1 MVVRSRLSTAGIAA
15 ALAIALASG
24 TALGTAVGSASGPY
38 DDWGCPPER
47 ISHSTFEPYQG
58 GGYSSREETLAA
70 HVSYLAA
77 DGAHPEDEY
86 AEALASPT
94 GPNRFEPDTGTLY
107 IDDKIEA
114 RITLVQFADGTW
126 TVDNEMLCGR
136 PVQPA
141 LTSPYPTPGF
151 DS

>member
-1 MVVRSRLSTAGIAA
+1 MAA

-24 TALGTAVGSASGPY
+24 TALGTAVGSASSPY

-47 ISHSTFEPYQG
+47 ISHSIFEPAEG
-58 GGYSSREETLAA
+58 GGYASREETLAEHA
-70 HVSYLAA
+70 RYLAA
-77 DGAHPEDEY
+77 DGAHSEPEY
-86 AEALASPT
+86 AEALALRT
-94 GPNRFEPDTGTLY
+94 GPNRFEPDSGTLY

-114 RITLVQFADGTW
+114 RITLTQLADGTW

-136 PVQPA
+136 PVPPA
-141 LTSPYPTPGF
+141 LASPYPTPSL